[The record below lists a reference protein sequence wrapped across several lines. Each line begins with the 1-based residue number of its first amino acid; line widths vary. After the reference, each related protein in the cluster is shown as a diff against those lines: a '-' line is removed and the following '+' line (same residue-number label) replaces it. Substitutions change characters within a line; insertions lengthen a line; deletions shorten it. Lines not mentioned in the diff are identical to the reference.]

1 LLVSICIPTY
11 NRLAFLQEAVTSALN
26 QSYDN
31 IEIII
36 GQDPTLN
43 GIDKSIQEWA
53 VAQQKKDNRII
64 YFFNKTNLGLGGNWN
79 ACLQKATGDYYIM
92 IGDDDRLLPNCIE
105 KLLKGA
111 KQGAVV
117 SFCNQ
122 YLIDEKG
129 VRLEEKSVIFTE
141 KYKRDLLKLGFVLD
155 AEEVIWQNSVPS
167 SAALVNT
174 KIAQSLL
181 YKADLNTPEIELFL
195 RMNQINNH
203 FYFIPDYLM
212 EFRVHEKSSTS
223 SGLMQEKLVGY
234 LITIPVA
241 DKHQTIRDQF
251 IVRIASSSINN
262 LILVGDKIKLTHF
275 LNLLKKNQLVKTKK
289 LKIMLVM
296 NQLLPLGLLK
306 LIIKLKRNLT

>member
-1 LLVSICIPTY
+1 MLVSICIPTY
-11 NRLAFLQEAVTSALN
+11 NRLAFLQEAVTSGLN
-26 QSYDN
+26 QSYAN
-31 IEIII
+31 IEIVI
-36 GQDPTLN
+36 GQDPTPN
-43 GIDKSIQEWA
+43 GIELSIQNWVLE
-53 VAQQKKDNRII
+53 QQKVDKRIV
-64 YFFNKTNLGLGGNWN
+64 YFFNKKNLGLGGNWN

-105 KLLKGA
+105 KLLEGA

-122 YLIDEKG
+122 YLINEKG
-129 VRLEEKSVIFTE
+129 VRLEDKSVLFTE
-141 KYKRDLLKLGFVLD
+141 KYKRNLLKQGFVKD

-195 RMNQINNH
+195 RINQVNNH

-234 LITIPVA
+234 LIPIPVA
-241 DKHQTIRDQF
+241 AKHQTIRDQF
-251 IVRIASSSINN
+251 LIRIASSSINN
-262 LILVGDKIKLTHF
+262 LILAGDKLKLTHF
-275 LNLLKKNQLVKTKK
+275 LNLLKKNQLIKTKK
-289 LKIMLVM
+289 LKTMLVM
-296 NQLLPLGLLK
+296 TQLFPFGLLK
-306 LIIKLKRNLT
+306 LIIKLKRNLA

>member
-1 LLVSICIPTY
+1 MLVSICIPTY

-36 GQDPTLN
+36 GQDPTPN

-53 VAQQKKDNRII
+53 VAQQKKDNRIV
-64 YFFNKTNLGLGGNWN
+64 YFFNNTNLGLGGNWN

-105 KLLKGA
+105 KLLEGA

-129 VRLEEKSVIFTE
+129 VRLNEQSILFTE
-141 KYKRDLLKLGFVLD
+141 KYKRDLLQPGFVLD

-195 RMNQINNH
+195 RINQENNRFH
-203 FYFIPDYLM
+203 FIPDYLM

-251 IVRIASSSINN
+251 LVRIASSSINN
-262 LILVGDKIKLTHF
+262 LILAGDKIKLTHF
-275 LNLLKKNQLVKTKK
+275 LNLLKKNQLIKTKK

-306 LIIKLKRNLT
+306 LIVKLKRNLA